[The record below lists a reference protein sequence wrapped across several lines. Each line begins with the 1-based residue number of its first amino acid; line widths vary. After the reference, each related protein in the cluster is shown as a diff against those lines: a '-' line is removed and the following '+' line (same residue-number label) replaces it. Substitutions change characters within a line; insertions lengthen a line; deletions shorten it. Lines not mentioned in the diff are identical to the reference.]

1 MGKIGGKIAFLGSGN
16 MAEAIFKGII
26 SSGVMDA
33 KNIICND
40 IFLDRLNDLKAK
52 YGVTIDADTSSS
64 VAAADVVVI
73 SVKPQNVGELLDI
86 IKQGS
91 LKDKLFVSICAGVL
105 SSTIEN
111 ALGDVKVVRVMPNTP
126 AFIGQGFTGIAAG
139 KYASLEDVDMAK
151 EIFKVVGEVL
161 AVKESMLDSVTAV
174 SGSGPAYV
182 FYLLESMVKSAQ
194 KIGFSEEDAKKA
206 VFATF
211 SGALSLAKESE
222 DSLEMLRAKVT
233 SKGGTT
239 QAAITVMEEENLM
252 GVIEKAVTAAK
263 DRSVELSQG

>member
-26 SSGVMDA
+26 SSGVMSA

-40 IFLDRLNDLKAK
+40 IFEDRLNDLKAK
-52 YGVTIDADTSSS
+52 YGVTIDADTLSCVEAS
-64 VAAADVVVI
+64 DVVVI
-73 SVKPQNVGELLDI
+73 SVKPQNVPELLQS
-86 IKQGS
+86 IKQNTLNG
-91 LKDKLFVSICAGVL
+91 KLFISICAGVL
-105 SSTIEN
+105 SSTIED
-111 ALGDVKVVRVMPNTP
+111 ALGEVKVVRVMPNTP

-139 KYASLEDVDMAK
+139 KYASSVDVDMAK

-161 AVKESMLDSVTAV
+161 AVEENMLDSVTAV

-182 FYLLESMVKSAQ
+182 FYLLESMVESAK

-211 SGALSLAKESE
+211 SGALSLAKDSE
-222 DSLEMLRAKVT
+222 DSLEILRKKVT

-239 QAAITVMEEENLM
+239 QAALTVMEEENLM
-252 GVIEKAVTAAK
+252 GIIAKAVLAAK
-263 DRSVELSQG
+263 DRSVVLSKG